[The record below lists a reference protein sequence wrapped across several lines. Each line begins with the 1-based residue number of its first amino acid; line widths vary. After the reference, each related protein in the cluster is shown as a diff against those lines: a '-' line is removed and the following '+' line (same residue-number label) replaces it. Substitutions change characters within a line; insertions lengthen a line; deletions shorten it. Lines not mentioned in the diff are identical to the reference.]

1 MKAEIFALAHNYRKK
16 ITIIDLTKYLGKS
29 VGLTI
34 VETIV
39 NVFIH

>member
-1 MKAEIFALAHNYRKK
+1 MEAEIFALAHNYREFF
-16 ITIIDLTKYLGKS
+16 TIIDLTKYLGKS